1 MDFKQWIY
9 SPDIAQW
16 LSEERNLNLTEL
28 TDCILSAPHR
38 TLGEKLEGLRELY
51 REAKGER
58 LQETGDRGS
67 MFQAAGEDVPCAV
80 VQRALE
86 LLDKKIEMG
95 ETLDEILHMVGGFRN
110 LYETDIFCHGNREE
124 WIKRRIFSLPQPGI
138 QFIGEQ
144 IKETADRYG
153 TGTDSFFGVLRKFY
167 RRGVRYL
174 DLEWNILLNPDGEI
188 IYCLPETDEAEE
200 RGDYRIGP
208 GDYHYLKLPYP
219 SGTLV
224 ETMASP
230 FFPAIKGV
238 LVNQV
243 EPWEEGFVQ
252 EAEQWLVYGDSLH
265 GSRDNGIGVIP
276 LNHYASFTFGADFIL
291 PFVQFLKK
299 YGGTLSESERWLGEL
314 GELVRKDKSCFALI
328 LRDRQPGK
336 RPKGETDRPREY
348 VRELE
353 KRLRQG
359 ETKRL
364 ARETRE
370 MENMLKRKGG

>member
-9 SPDIAQW
+9 SPDIARW
-16 LSEERNLNLTEL
+16 LSEEGDLGLVEL

-38 TLGEKLEGLRELY
+38 TLGEKLEGLRKLLQET
-51 REAKGER
+51 KGER
-58 LQETGDRGS
+58 RQEGGDGNL
-67 MFQAAGEDVPCAV
+67 PCQTAREGV
-80 VQRALE
+80 SWVLE
-86 LLDKKIEMG
+86 FLDKKIEMG
-95 ETLDEILHMVGGFRN
+95 ETLDEILHMVGGFKN

-138 QFIGEQ
+138 QFIREQ

-174 DLEWNILLNPDGEI
+174 DLEWNILLNPDGEV

-243 EPWEEGFVQ
+243 EPWEEGFVR
-252 EAEQWLVYGDSLH
+252 EADQWLVYGDSLH
-265 GSRDNGIGVIP
+265 GSQGNGIGVIP
-276 LNHYASFTFGADFIL
+276 LNHYASFNFGADFIL

-336 RPKGETDRPREY
+336 QPKGETDRPREY

-353 KRLRQG
+353 KRLRQR
-359 ETKRL
+359 ETKTL
-364 ARETRE
+364 AREKRE
-370 MENMLKRKGG
+370 MENVLKRKGG

>member
-9 SPDIAQW
+9 SPDIARW
-16 LSEERNLNLTEL
+16 LSEEGDLGLVEL

-38 TLGEKLEGLRELY
+38 TLGEKLEGLRKL
-51 REAKGER
+51 RQEAKGER
-58 LQETGDRGS
+58 RQEGGDGKLPCQTTGEGVS
-67 MFQAAGEDVPCAV
+67 WV
-80 VQRALE
+80 LE

-138 QFIGEQ
+138 QFIREQ

-174 DLEWNILLNPDGEI
+174 DLEWNILLNPDGEV

-243 EPWEEGFVQ
+243 EPWEEGFVR
-252 EAEQWLVYGDSLH
+252 EADQWLVYGDSLH
-265 GSRDNGIGVIP
+265 GSQGNGIGVIP
-276 LNHYASFTFGADFIL
+276 LNHYASFNFGADFIL

-336 RPKGETDRPREY
+336 QPKGETDRPREH

-364 ARETRE
+364 VRETRE
-370 MENMLKRKGG
+370 MENVLKRKGG

>member
-9 SPDIAQW
+9 SPDIARW
-16 LSEERNLNLTEL
+16 LSEEGDLGLVEL

-38 TLGEKLEGLRELY
+38 TLGEKLEGLRKLLQET
-51 REAKGER
+51 KGER
-58 LQETGDRGS
+58 RQEGGDGNLPC
-67 MFQAAGEDVPCAV
+67 QTAGESVSWV
-80 VQRALE
+80 LE
-86 LLDKKIEMG
+86 FLDKKIEMG

-138 QFIGEQ
+138 QFIREQ

-174 DLEWNILLNPDGEI
+174 DLEWNILLNPDGEV

-230 FFPAIKGV
+230 FFPVIKGV

-243 EPWEEGFVQ
+243 EPWEEGFVR
-252 EAEQWLVYGDSLH
+252 EADQWLVYGDSLN
-265 GSRDNGIGVIP
+265 GSQGNGIGVIP
-276 LNHYASFTFGADFIL
+276 LNHYASFNFGADFIL

-336 RPKGETDRPREY
+336 QPKGETDRPREY

-359 ETKRL
+359 ETKTL
-364 ARETRE
+364 AREKRE
-370 MENMLKRKGG
+370 MENVLKRKGG

>member
-9 SPDIAQW
+9 SPDIARW
-16 LSEERNLNLTEL
+16 LSEEGDLGLVEL

-38 TLGEKLEGLRELY
+38 TLGEKLEGLRKLLQET
-51 REAKGER
+51 KGER
-58 LQETGDRGS
+58 RQEGGDGNLPC
-67 MFQAAGEDVPCAV
+67 QTAGEGVSWV
-80 VQRALE
+80 LE
-86 LLDKKIEMG
+86 FLDKKIEMG

-138 QFIGEQ
+138 QFIREQ

-174 DLEWNILLNPDGEI
+174 DLEWNILLNPDGEV

-230 FFPAIKGV
+230 LFSGHKGC
-238 LVNQV
+238 
-243 EPWEEGFVQ
+243 
-252 EAEQWLVYGDSLH
+252 
-265 GSRDNGIGVIP
+265 IGK
-276 LNHYASFTFGADFIL
+276 S
-291 PFVQFLKK
+291 
-299 YGGTLSESERWLGEL
+299 GGTVG
-314 GELVRKDKSCFALI
+314 GGIC
-328 LRDRQPGK
+328 PG
-336 RPKGETDRPREY
+336 G
-348 VRELE
+348 
-353 KRLRQG
+353 
-359 ETKRL
+359 
-364 ARETRE
+364 
-370 MENMLKRKGG
+370 

>member
-9 SPDIAQW
+9 SPDIARW
-16 LSEERNLNLTEL
+16 LSEEGDLGLVEL

-38 TLGEKLEGLRELY
+38 TLGEKLEGLRKL
-51 REAKGER
+51 RQEAKGER
-58 LQETGDRGS
+58 RQEGGDGNLPCQTTGEGVS
-67 MFQAAGEDVPCAV
+67 WV
-80 VQRALE
+80 
-86 LLDKKIEMG
+86 LDKKIEMG

-153 TGTDSFFGVLRKFY
+153 TGTDSFFGVLRKY
-167 RRGVRYL
+167 CRRGVRYL
-174 DLEWNILLNPDGEI
+174 DLEWNILLNPEGEV

-208 GDYHYLKLPYP
+208 CDYHYLRLPYP

-336 RPKGETDRPREY
+336 QPKGETDRPREY

-370 MENMLKRKGG
+370 MENVLKRKGG

>member
-9 SPDIAQW
+9 SPDIARW
-16 LSEERNLNLTEL
+16 LSEEGDLGLVEL

-38 TLGEKLEGLRELY
+38 TLGEKLEGLRKLLQET
-51 REAKGER
+51 KGER
-58 LQETGDRGS
+58 RQEGGDGNLPC
-67 MFQAAGEDVPCAV
+67 QTAGEGVSWV
-80 VQRALE
+80 LE
-86 LLDKKIEMG
+86 FLDKKIEMG

-138 QFIGEQ
+138 QFIREQ

-174 DLEWNILLNPDGEI
+174 DLEWNILLNPDGEV

-230 FFPAIKGV
+230 FFPVIKGV

-243 EPWEEGFVQ
+243 EPWEEGFVR
-252 EAEQWLVYGDSLH
+252 EADQWLVYGDSLN
-265 GSRDNGIGVIP
+265 GSQGNGIGVIP
-276 LNHYASFTFGADFIL
+276 LNHYASFNFGADFIL

-299 YGGTLSESERWLGEL
+299 YGGTLSKSERWLGEL

-328 LRDRQPGK
+328 LRDRQLGK
-336 RPKGETDRPREY
+336 QPKGETDRPREY

-353 KRLRQG
+353 KRLRQR
-359 ETKRL
+359 ETKTL
-364 ARETRE
+364 AREKRE
-370 MENMLKRKGG
+370 MENVLKRKGG

>member
-9 SPDIAQW
+9 SPDIARW
-16 LSEERNLNLTEL
+16 LSEDGDLGLVEL

-38 TLGEKLEGLRELY
+38 TLGEKLEGLRKL
-51 REAKGER
+51 RQEAKGER
-58 LQETGDRGS
+58 RQKGGDGNLPC
-67 MFQAAGEDVPCAV
+67 QTAGEGASWV
-80 VQRALE
+80 LE

-95 ETLDEILHMVGGFRN
+95 ETLEEILHMVGGFRN
-110 LYETDIFCHGNREE
+110 LYETDIFCRGSREE
-124 WIKRRIFSLPQPGI
+124 WIKKRIFSLPQPGI
-138 QFIGEQ
+138 QFIREQ
-144 IKETADRYG
+144 IKETADRYEVR
-153 TGTDSFFGVLRKFY
+153 TESFFGVLRKFY

-174 DLEWNILLNPDGEI
+174 DLEWNILLNPEGEV

-238 LVNQV
+238 LVNRA
-243 EPWEEGFVQ
+243 EPWEEEFVR
-252 EAEQWLVYGDSLH
+252 EDEQWLVYGDFLH
-265 GSRDNGIGVIP
+265 ESRDNGIGVIP
-276 LNHYASFTFGADFIL
+276 LNHYASLTFGADFVL
-291 PFVQFLKK
+291 PFVQFFKR
-299 YGGTLSESERWLGEL
+299 YDGMLSESERWLGEL

-336 RPKGETDRPREY
+336 QPKGEADRPREY

-364 ARETRE
+364 AGEKRE
-370 MENMLKRKGG
+370 MENVLKRKGG

>member
-9 SPDIAQW
+9 SPDIARW
-16 LSEERNLNLTEL
+16 LSEEGDLGLVEL

-38 TLGEKLEGLRELY
+38 TLGEKLEGLRKLLQET
-51 REAKGER
+51 KGER
-58 LQETGDRGS
+58 RQEGGDGNLPC
-67 MFQAAGEDVPCAV
+67 QTAGEGVSWV
-80 VQRALE
+80 LE
-86 LLDKKIEMG
+86 FLDKKIEMG

-138 QFIGEQ
+138 QFIREQ

-174 DLEWNILLNPDGEI
+174 DLEWNILLNPDGEV

-230 FFPAIKGV
+230 FFPVIKGV

-243 EPWEEGFVQ
+243 EPWEEGFVR
-252 EAEQWLVYGDSLH
+252 EADQWLVYGDSLN
-265 GSRDNGIGVIP
+265 GSQGNGIGVIP
-276 LNHYASFTFGADFIL
+276 LNHYASFNFGADFIL

-336 RPKGETDRPREY
+336 QPKGETDRPREY

-359 ETKRL
+359 ETKTL
-364 ARETRE
+364 AREKRE
-370 MENMLKRKGG
+370 MENVLKRKGG

>member
-124 WIKRRIFSLPQPGI
+124 
-138 QFIGEQ
+138 
-144 IKETADRYG
+144 
-153 TGTDSFFGVLRKFY
+153 
-167 RRGVRYL
+167 
-174 DLEWNILLNPDGEI
+174 
-188 IYCLPETDEAEE
+188 
-200 RGDYRIGP
+200 
-208 GDYHYLKLPYP
+208 
-219 SGTLV
+219 
-224 ETMASP
+224 
-230 FFPAIKGV
+230 
-238 LVNQV
+238 
-243 EPWEEGFVQ
+243 
-252 EAEQWLVYGDSLH
+252 
-265 GSRDNGIGVIP
+265 
-276 LNHYASFTFGADFIL
+276 
-291 PFVQFLKK
+291 
-299 YGGTLSESERWLGEL
+299 
-314 GELVRKDKSCFALI
+314 
-328 LRDRQPGK
+328 
-336 RPKGETDRPREY
+336 
-348 VRELE
+348 
-353 KRLRQG
+353 
-359 ETKRL
+359 
-364 ARETRE
+364 
-370 MENMLKRKGG
+370 

>member
-1 MDFKQWIY
+1 MDLKRWIY
-9 SPDIAQW
+9 SPDIARW
-16 LSEERNLNLTEL
+16 LSEGRDLNLMEL
-28 TDCILSAPHR
+28 ADCILSAPHR
-38 TLGEKLEGLRELY
+38 TLDEKLEGLRELC
-51 REAKGER
+51 REAREER
-58 LQETGDRGS
+58 QREAGDEGS
-67 MFQAAGEDVPCAV
+67 PFGSVREDAP
-80 VQRALE
+80 RELE
-86 LLDKKIEMG
+86 FLEKKIEMG

-110 LYETDIFCHGNREE
+110 LYETDIFCHGSREE
-124 WIKRRIFSLPQPGI
+124 FIKKRIFSLPQPGV
-138 QFIGEQ
+138 QFIMEQ
-144 IKETADRYG
+144 IREAADKYG
-153 TGTDSFFGVLRKFY
+153 IGTDSFFGVLRKFY

-174 DLEWNILLNPDGEI
+174 DLEWNILLNPDGEV

-243 EPWEEGFVQ
+243 EPWEEGFVR
-252 EAEQWLVYGDSLH
+252 EADQWLVYGDSLH
-265 GSRDNGIGVIP
+265 GSQGNGIGVIP
-276 LNHYASFTFGADFIL
+276 LNHYASFNFGADFIL

-336 RPKGETDRPREY
+336 QPKGETDRPREY

-353 KRLRQG
+353 KRLRQR
-359 ETKRL
+359 ETKTL
-364 ARETRE
+364 AREKRE
-370 MENMLKRKGG
+370 MENVLKRKGG

>member
-9 SPDIAQW
+9 SPDIARW
-16 LSEERNLNLTEL
+16 LSEEGDLGLVEL

-38 TLGEKLEGLRELY
+38 TLGEKLEGLRKL
-51 REAKGER
+51 RQEAKGER
-58 LQETGDRGS
+58 RQEGGDGKLPCQTTGEGVS
-67 MFQAAGEDVPCAV
+67 WV
-80 VQRALE
+80 LE

-138 QFIGEQ
+138 QFIREQ

-174 DLEWNILLNPDGEI
+174 DLEWNILLNPDGEV

-243 EPWEEGFVQ
+243 EPWEEGFVR
-252 EAEQWLVYGDSLH
+252 EADQWLVYGDSLH
-265 GSRDNGIGVIP
+265 GSQGNGIGVIP
-276 LNHYASFTFGADFIL
+276 LNHYASFNFGADFIL

-314 GELVRKDKSCFALI
+314 GELVSKDKSCFALI

-336 RPKGETDRPREY
+336 QPKGETDRPREY

-364 ARETRE
+364 VRETRE
-370 MENMLKRKGG
+370 MENVLKRKGG

>member
-9 SPDIAQW
+9 SPDIARW
-16 LSEERNLNLTEL
+16 LSEEGDLGLVEL

-38 TLGEKLEGLRELY
+38 TLGEKLEGLRKLLQET
-51 REAKGER
+51 KGER
-58 LQETGDRGS
+58 RQEGGDGNLPC
-67 MFQAAGEDVPCAV
+67 QTAGEGVSWV
-80 VQRALE
+80 LE
-86 LLDKKIEMG
+86 FLDKKIEMG

-138 QFIGEQ
+138 QFIREQ

-174 DLEWNILLNPDGEI
+174 DLEWNILLNPDGEV

-243 EPWEEGFVQ
+243 EPWEEGFVR
-252 EAEQWLVYGDSLH
+252 EADQWLVYGDSLH
-265 GSRDNGIGVIP
+265 GSQGNGIGVIP
-276 LNHYASFTFGADFIL
+276 LNHYASFNFGADFIL

-328 LRDRQPGK
+328 LRDRQLGK
-336 RPKGETDRPREY
+336 QPKGETDRPREY

-353 KRLRQG
+353 KRLRQR
-359 ETKRL
+359 ETKTL
-364 ARETRE
+364 AREKRE
-370 MENMLKRKGG
+370 MENVLKRKGG

>member
-9 SPDIAQW
+9 SPDIARW
-16 LSEERNLNLTEL
+16 LSEEGDLGLVEL

-38 TLGEKLEGLRELY
+38 TLGEKLEGLRKLLQET
-51 REAKGER
+51 KGER
-58 LQETGDRGS
+58 RQEGGDGNLPC
-67 MFQAAGEDVPCAV
+67 QTAGEGVSWV
-80 VQRALE
+80 LE
-86 LLDKKIEMG
+86 FLDKKIEMG

-138 QFIGEQ
+138 QFIREQ

-174 DLEWNILLNPDGEI
+174 DLEWNILLNPDGEV

-238 LVNQV
+238 LVNRV
-243 EPWEEGFVQ
+243 EPWEEEFVR
-252 EAEQWLVYGDSLH
+252 EDEQWLVYGDSLH
-265 GSRDNGIGVIP
+265 GSQGNGIGVIP
-276 LNHYASFTFGADFIL
+276 LNHYASFNFGADFIL

-299 YGGTLSESERWLGEL
+299 YVGTLSESERWLGEL

-336 RPKGETDRPREY
+336 QPKGETGRPREY

-359 ETKRL
+359 ETKTL

-370 MENMLKRKGG
+370 MENVLKRKGG

>member
-9 SPDIAQW
+9 SPDIARW
-16 LSEERNLNLTEL
+16 LSEEGDLGLVEL

-38 TLGEKLEGLRELY
+38 TLGEKLEGLRKLLQET
-51 REAKGER
+51 KGER
-58 LQETGDRGS
+58 RQEGGDGNLPCQTTGEGVS
-67 MFQAAGEDVPCAV
+67 WV
-80 VQRALE
+80 LE
-86 LLDKKIEMG
+86 FLDKKIEMG

-138 QFIGEQ
+138 QFIREQ

-174 DLEWNILLNPDGEI
+174 DLEWNILLNPDGEV

-243 EPWEEGFVQ
+243 EPWEEGFVR
-252 EAEQWLVYGDSLH
+252 EADQWLVYGDSLH
-265 GSRDNGIGVIP
+265 GSQGNGIGVIP
-276 LNHYASFTFGADFIL
+276 LNHYASFNFGADFIL

-328 LRDRQPGK
+328 LRDRQLGK
-336 RPKGETDRPREY
+336 QPKGETDRPREY

-353 KRLRQG
+353 KRLRQR
-359 ETKRL
+359 ETKTL
-364 ARETRE
+364 AREKRE
-370 MENMLKRKGG
+370 MENVLKRKGG

>member
-9 SPDIAQW
+9 SPDIARW
-16 LSEERNLNLTEL
+16 LSEEGDLGLVEL

-38 TLGEKLEGLRELY
+38 TLGEKLEGLRKLLQET
-51 REAKGER
+51 KGER
-58 LQETGDRGS
+58 RQEGGDGNLPC
-67 MFQAAGEDVPCAV
+67 QTAGEGVSWV
-80 VQRALE
+80 LE
-86 LLDKKIEMG
+86 FLDKKIEMG

-138 QFIGEQ
+138 QFIREQ

-174 DLEWNILLNPDGEI
+174 DLEWNILLNPDGEV

-208 GDYHYLKLPYP
+208 GDYYYLKLPYP

-243 EPWEEGFVQ
+243 EPWEEGFVR
-252 EAEQWLVYGDSLH
+252 EADQWLVYGDSLH
-265 GSRDNGIGVIP
+265 GSQGNGIGVIP
-276 LNHYASFTFGADFIL
+276 LNHYASFNFGADFIL

-299 YGGTLSESERWLGEL
+299 YGGTLSKSERWLGEL

-328 LRDRQPGK
+328 LRDRQLGK
-336 RPKGETDRPREY
+336 QPKGETDRPREY

-353 KRLRQG
+353 KRLRQR
-359 ETKRL
+359 ETKTL
-364 ARETRE
+364 AREKRE
-370 MENMLKRKGG
+370 MENVLKRKGG

>member
-9 SPDIAQW
+9 SPDIARW
-16 LSEERNLNLTEL
+16 LSEEGDLGLVEL

-38 TLGEKLEGLRELY
+38 TLGEKLEGLRKLLQET
-51 REAKGER
+51 KGER
-58 LQETGDRGS
+58 RQEGGDGNLPC
-67 MFQAAGEDVPCAV
+67 QTAGEGVSWV
-80 VQRALE
+80 LE
-86 LLDKKIEMG
+86 FLDKKIEMG
-95 ETLDEILHMVGGFRN
+95 ETLDEILHMVGGFKN

-138 QFIGEQ
+138 QFIREQ

-174 DLEWNILLNPDGEI
+174 DLEWNILLNPDGEV

-230 FFPAIKGV
+230 FFPVIKGV

-243 EPWEEGFVQ
+243 EPWEEGFVR
-252 EAEQWLVYGDSLH
+252 EADQWLVYGDSLH
-265 GSRDNGIGVIP
+265 GSQGNGIGVIP
-276 LNHYASFTFGADFIL
+276 LNHYASFNFGADFIL

-336 RPKGETDRPREY
+336 QPKGETDRPREY

-353 KRLRQG
+353 KRLRQR
-359 ETKRL
+359 ETKTL
-364 ARETRE
+364 AREKRE
-370 MENMLKRKGG
+370 MENVLKRKGG

>member
-9 SPDIAQW
+9 SPDIARW
-16 LSEERNLNLTEL
+16 LSEEGDLGLVEL

-38 TLGEKLEGLRELY
+38 TLGEKLEGLRKL
-51 REAKGER
+51 RQEAKGER
-58 LQETGDRGS
+58 RQEGGDGNLPCQTTGEG
-67 MFQAAGEDVPCAV
+67 VLWV
-80 VQRALE
+80 LE

-138 QFIGEQ
+138 QFIREQ

-174 DLEWNILLNPDGEI
+174 DLEWNILLNPDGEV

-224 ETMASP
+224 ETMVSP

-243 EPWEEGFVQ
+243 EPWEEGFVR
-252 EAEQWLVYGDSLH
+252 EADQWLVYGDSLH
-265 GSRDNGIGVIP
+265 GSQGNGIGVIP

-291 PFVQFLKK
+291 PFVQFLKR

-336 RPKGETDRPREY
+336 QPKGETDRPREY

-364 ARETRE
+364 AREKRE
-370 MENMLKRKGG
+370 MENVLKRKGG